1 MSGAG
6 TLAAGGVEG
15 TGEVA
20 GEGEGGRTTG
30 LGGTGTGTGDQ
41 VIRKVNG
48 IVGGGNE
55 AVAVLAGIGSC
66 GWTLA
71 YRCLWVRWNPCLQV
85 LVGEVEPLLTGACG

>member
-6 TLAAGGVEG
+6 TLAAGGVGG
-15 TGEVA
+15 TVA
-20 GEGEGGRTTG
+20 GEGVGGKTTG

-55 AVAVLAGIGSC
+55 AVALLAGIGSC
-66 GWTLA
+66 G
-71 YRCLWVRWNPCLQV
+71 
-85 LVGEVEPLLTGACG
+85 

>member
-6 TLAAGGVEG
+6 TLAARGVEG
-15 TGEVA
+15 TGE
-20 GEGEGGRTTG
+20 GEGVGVGGRTTG
-30 LGGTGTGTGDQ
+30 LGGTGTGTGTGDQ

-55 AVAVLAGIGSC
+55 AVTLLAGIGSC
-66 GWTLA
+66 GW
-71 YRCLWVRWNPCLQV
+71 NPCLQE